1 MTSEPPIEPS
11 APQPPAGSLDA
22 SNDEQGRIGYGRY
35 ARYTPYALAAVI
47 IAVLLVIAI
56 FQHDS
61 GGSDTGI
68 GQLIGQQA
76 PDFSLST
83 FDGKTVHLS
92 DYRGSVVVLNFW
104 AEWCEPCKQEMPAFQ
119 TIASAA
125 AASGQKLAIVGVNIK
140 NDTVASAQ
148 AFAKSLGITYPLG
161 HDVSPGTTI
170 RGLIE
175 SSYGMGGQ
183 YPATVFIRPNGVI
196 DSVHFG
202 AMTADQMQASIVK
215 AEKGS

>member
-1 MTSEPPIEPS
+1 MASEPPIEPN
-11 APQPPAGSLDA
+11 AAQPPTGSLDA
-22 SNDEQGRIGYGRY
+22 SNEDHGRIGYGRY
-35 ARYTPYALAAVI
+35 ARYTPFALAAVI
-47 IAVLLVIAI
+47 VAVLLVIAI
-56 FQHDS
+56 VQHDN
-61 GGSDTGI
+61 GGSGTGI

-83 FDGKTVHLS
+83 FDGQTVHLT
-92 DYRGSVVVLNFW
+92 DYQGSVVVLNFW

-119 TIASAA
+119 TLSTSAA
-125 AASGQKLAIVGVNIK
+125 ANGQKLAIVGVNIK

-202 AMTADQMQASIVK
+202 AMTTDQMQASIAAARK
-215 AEKGS
+215 S